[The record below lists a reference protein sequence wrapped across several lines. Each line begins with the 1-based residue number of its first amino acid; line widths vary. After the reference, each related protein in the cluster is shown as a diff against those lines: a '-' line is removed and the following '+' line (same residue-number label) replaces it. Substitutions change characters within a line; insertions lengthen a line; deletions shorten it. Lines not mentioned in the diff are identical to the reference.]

1 MTITSCYAGTE
12 HIERKRDEK
21 AQILAI
27 SRDKKSNE
35 QFSFLKKD
43 EFLKSL
49 EVSKQFQFPGI
60 LIMYRPPHNYR

>member
-21 AQILAI
+21 AQILAM

-35 QFSFLKKD
+35 QFSF
-43 EFLKSL
+43 
-49 EVSKQFQFPGI
+49 
-60 LIMYRPPHNYR
+60 